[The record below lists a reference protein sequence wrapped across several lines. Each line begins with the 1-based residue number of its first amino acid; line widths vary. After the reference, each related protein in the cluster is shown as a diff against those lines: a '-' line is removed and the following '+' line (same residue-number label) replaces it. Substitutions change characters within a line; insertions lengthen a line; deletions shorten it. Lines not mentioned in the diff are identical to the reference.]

1 MKRYTFVDIATQSYI
16 ALVAVLVV
24 IFHGVSLPNWPRLLL
39 VHVIVF
45 GLIHSVICLNARFP
59 SIKPIE
65 LFRHYYPIPLFIAFY
80 RETELLNQMFYTGYL
95 DAHFFRVEQWL
106 FGTQPGLEM
115 MNWFPNRWVAE
126 LLYAA
131 YFSYYLMIG
140 AVGLALLIR
149 DKKQFAH
156 FISITS
162 FLFYVCYI
170 VYICLPVVGPRIVF
184 LEGLEIGPQLPFTL
198 YVENFVTPESV
209 QGAGFFQI
217 MGWIYYHFESA
228 GAAFPSSHV
237 AVAICITYFSYLYLR
252 RIRHVILLVTFLLCI
267 STVYGRYHYV
277 VDVAAG
283 VLAAA
288 VLIPLGNHLY
298 FKFFKK
304 NPSALSSHQ

>member
-1 MKRYTFVDIATQSYI
+1 MKRYTFVDFATQSYI

-24 IFHGVSLPNWPRLLL
+24 IFHGVRLPNWPRLLL

-115 MNWFPNRWVAE
+115 MYWFPNRWVAE

-131 YFSYYLMIG
+131 YFSYYLMI
-140 AVGLALLIR
+140 AAIGLALLKR

-162 FLFYVCYI
+162 FMFYVCYI
-170 VYICLPVVGPRIVF
+170 IYICLPVVGPRIVF
-184 LEGLEIGPQLPFTL
+184 LNGLVMRPQLSFTIH
-198 YVENFVTPESV
+198 TPEHNPPETV
-209 QGAGFFQI
+209 QGAVFFQI
-217 MGWIYYHFESA
+217 MGWIYDHFESA

-237 AVAICITYFSYLYLR
+237 AVAISITYFSYLYLR
-252 RIRHVILLVTFLLCI
+252 RIRHVILLVTILLCI

-298 FKFFKK
+298 FNFEKE